1 MGAIDFNADLGESF
15 GLWERGADDEL
26 MQVISSANVAC
37 GFHAGDPATVRVGVE
52 TAADYGGAVGSHPG
66 LPDRLGFG
74 RRRIDVTPA
83 DVADYVLYQT
93 GALRAFATAAGL
105 RLHHVKP
112 HGALYMMAL
121 DDAPLA
127 RAIVEAVARVDDGLP
142 VYTLAG
148 SEVWHAANAAG
159 IQPVAEF
166 FADRPMRR
174 DGSVVMF
181 GWQELFE
188 PTPEAVAERVREL
201 VTTGAVTSLEGEG
214 LLEPT
219 PEGVAEGGRELVTTG
234 GVTSLEGE
242 AVTVDAASV
251 CVHSDT
257 PGAGRIG
264 PAVRA
269 AIEGAGHSV
278 SSELPADAQTGIVP
292 G

>member
-15 GLWERGADDEL
+15 GLWARGADDQL

-37 GFHAGDPATVRVGVE
+37 GFHAGDPGAMRIAVA
-52 TAADYGGAVGSHPG
+52 TAAHYGVAVGAHPG

-74 RRRIDVTPA
+74 RRRMDVTPG

-93 GALRAFATAAGL
+93 GALRAFTDAAGV

-127 RAIVEAVARVDDGLP
+127 RAIAEAVARVDDGLP

-148 SEVWHAANAAG
+148 SEVWDAALAAG
-159 IQPVAEF
+159 IRPVAEF
-166 FADRPMRR
+166 FADRPLRR
-174 DGSVVMF
+174 SGEVVMF

-188 PTPEAVAERVREL
+188 PTPEAVAERVREF
-201 VTTGAVTSLEGEG
+201 VTTGAVTSLEGEA
-214 LLEPT
+214 
-219 PEGVAEGGRELVTTG
+219 VAV
-234 GVTSLEGE
+234 
-242 AVTVDAASV
+242 AAASV

-269 AIEGAGHSV
+269 AIEGAGHAV
-278 SSELPADAQTGIVP
+278 SSELPADAQTGTVSGRIGAVQT
-292 G
+292 

>member
-15 GLWERGADDEL
+15 GLWERGADDAL

-37 GFHAGDPATVRVGVE
+37 GFHAGDPGAMRVAVE
-52 TAADYGGAVGSHPG
+52 TAARHGVAVGSHPG

-74 RRRIDVTPA
+74 RRVMDVSAA

-93 GALRAFATAAGL
+93 GALRAFAAAAGL

-127 RAIVEAVARVDDGLP
+127 RAIVEAVGRVDDGLP

-148 SEVWHAANAAG
+148 SEVWQAAEAAG

-174 DGSVVMF
+174 DGNVVMF
-181 GWQELFE
+181 GWQQLFE
-188 PTPEAVAERVREL
+188 PTPEAVAERVREF
-201 VTTGAVTSLEGEG
+201 VTTGAVTSLEGD
-214 LLEPT
+214 P
-219 PEGVAEGGRELVTTG
+219 
-234 GVTSLEGE
+234 
-242 AVTVDAASV
+242 VTVTAASI

-257 PGAGRIG
+257 PGAARIG

-269 AIEGAGHSV
+269 AIEDAGHAV
-278 SSELPADAQTGIVP
+278 SSELPTREKIAIEGAGVGAPATGGTI
-292 G
+292 GA